1 METKKRQ
8 KSEATPRGSGETVIY
23 PTSYPAY
30 IKGRRKNMELIKL
43 IALLLGFT
51 LVMLFAVVACGD
63 GGS

>member
-1 METKKRQ
+1 
-8 KSEATPRGSGETVIY
+8 
-23 PTSYPAY
+23 
-30 IKGRRKNMELIKL
+30 MELIKL